1 MNFQCEKFFSGSPCI
16 LHPLFCR
23 LMETNRQSIS
33 NLVEDVLMREETNQ
47 VSIPEELP
55 SSWTANGIADNLSL
69 LEHYLYGKIS
79 TR

>member
-1 MNFQCEKFFSGSPCI
+1 
-16 LHPLFCR
+16 
-23 LMETNRQSIS
+23 METNRQSIS